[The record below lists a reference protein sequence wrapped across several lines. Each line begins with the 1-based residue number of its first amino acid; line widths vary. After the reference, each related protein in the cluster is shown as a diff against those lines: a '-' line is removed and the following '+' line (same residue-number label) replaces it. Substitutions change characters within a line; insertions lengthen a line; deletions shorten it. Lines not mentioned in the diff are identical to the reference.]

1 MIDFCPRDSQSEAIT
16 TASKN
21 TRAQDQDSAACLR
34 RFELGRCELHP
45 TFVLRIWPV
54 TVIDFS
60 AFIGRLATASGE
72 TILPFFRTS
81 LSIDDKSKTKE
92 FDPVTEADRAAEAV
106 MRRLIKA
113 NFPQHGI
120 VGEEFGN
127 EREDSDYVWVL
138 DPIDGT
144 KSFIGGFP
152 IWGTLIALLHKGA
165 PVFGMMHQPFI
176 GGRFSGDNGSANY
189 KGPSGERR
197 LQVRRC
203 PSLAEAPPYTT
214 TPLLMNDRDRAI
226 FGRIEQ
232 GARLSRYGGD
242 CYSYCMLAAGHV
254 DLVVET
260 ELKPYDIAALIP
272 IVTGAGG
279 VVTTWEGKP
288 AQGGGRIVAAGDA
301 RVHEEALKLLNG

>member
-1 MIDFCPRDSQSEAIT
+1 M
-16 TASKN
+16 
-21 TRAQDQDSAACLR
+21 
-34 RFELGRCELHP
+34 
-45 TFVLRIWPV
+45 

-81 LSIDDKSKTKE
+81 LLVDNKSSRQD

-127 EREDSDYVWVL
+127 EREDADYVWVL

-144 KSFIGGFP
+144 KSFIAGFP
-152 IWGTLIALLHKGA
+152 TWGTLIALLHKGT

-176 GGRFSGDNGSANY
+176 AERFAGDNGSANY
-189 KGPSGERR
+189 RNATGERR
-197 LQVRRC
+197 LSVRRC
-203 PSLAEAPPYTT
+203 ERLEDAVCYTT
-214 TPLLMNDRDRAI
+214 SPRLMNDSDRAT
-226 FGRIEQ
+226 FARVE
-232 GARLSRYGGD
+232 AETRLSRYGGD
-242 CYSYCMLAAGHV
+242 CYSYCMLAAGHL
-254 DLVVET
+254 DLVIET

-272 IVTGAGG
+272 IINGAGG
-279 VVTTWEGKP
+279 IVTDWEGGP
-288 AQGGGRIVAAGDA
+288 AQNGGRIVAAGDK
-301 RVHEEALKLLNG
+301 RVHEAALKRLAAG

>member
-1 MIDFCPRDSQSEAIT
+1 M
-16 TASKN
+16 
-21 TRAQDQDSAACLR
+21 
-34 RFELGRCELHP
+34 
-45 TFVLRIWPV
+45 

-81 LSIDDKSKTKE
+81 LLVDNKSLKAD

-127 EREDSDYVWVL
+127 ERENAEYVWVL

-152 IWGTLIALLHKGA
+152 IWGTLIGLLHQGS

-176 GGRFSGDNGSANY
+176 GERFSGDNGSATY
-189 KGPSGERR
+189 RGPSGERR
-197 LQVRRC
+197 LAVRRC
-203 PSLAEAPPYTT
+203 PSISEATTYTT
-214 TPLLMNDRDRAI
+214 SPLLMNEADRAV
-226 FGRIEQ
+226 FGRVEKA
-232 GARLSRYGGD
+232 ARLSRYGGD
-242 CYSYCMLAAGHV
+242 CYSYCMLAAGHI

-260 ELKPYDIAALIP
+260 ELKPYDIAAMIP
-272 IVTGAGG
+272 IITGAGG
-279 VVTTWEGKP
+279 IVTTWDGQP
-288 AQGGGRIVAAGDA
+288 AQTGGRIIAAGDR
-301 RVHEEALKLLNG
+301 RVHEEAMKLLNA

>member
-1 MIDFCPRDSQSEAIT
+1 MARDSALRNFLADQVQG
-16 TASKN
+16 
-21 TRAQDQDSAACLR
+21 RA
-34 RFELGRCELHP
+34 
-45 TFVLRIWPV
+45 V
-54 TVIDFS
+54 TVIDFK

-81 LSIDDKSKTKE
+81 LSIEDKSGNRD

-113 NFPQHGI
+113 NLPQHGI

-127 EREDSDYVWVL
+127 ERIDADYVWVL

-144 KSFIGGFP
+144 KSFIAGFP
-152 IWGTLIALLHKGA
+152 TWGTLIALLHKGT

-176 GGRFSGDNGSANY
+176 GERFSGDNASARY
-189 KGPSGERR
+189 QGPSGERR
-197 LQVRRC
+197 LAVRRC
-203 PSLAEAPPYTT
+203 ASLKEATCYTT
-214 TPLLMNDRDRAI
+214 SPLLMNEADRAA
-226 FGRIEQ
+226 FSRVQ
-232 GARLSRYGGD
+232 DAARLARYGGD
-242 CYSYCMLAAGHV
+242 CYSYCMLAAGHL

-279 VVTTWEGKP
+279 IVTTWDGGP
-288 AQGGGRIVAAGDA
+288 AQNGGRIVAAGDR
-301 RVHEEALKLLNG
+301 RVHEEVLKLLNG